1 MLRTSKRFE
10 THGVFAL
17 QVGGVKYTS
26 QFFLFEK
33 LESVALRFYSSYSI
47 DTQDNASKRATAL

>member
-26 QFFLFEK
+26 QFFF
-33 LESVALRFYSSYSI
+33 F
-47 DTQDNASKRATAL
+47 SKSLNPWR